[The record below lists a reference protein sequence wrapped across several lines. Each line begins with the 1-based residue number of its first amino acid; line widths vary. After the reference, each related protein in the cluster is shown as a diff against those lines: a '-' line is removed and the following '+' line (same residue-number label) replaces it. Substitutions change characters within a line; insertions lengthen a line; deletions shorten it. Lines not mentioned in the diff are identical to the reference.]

1 MQFRKVSFSIFLTF
15 LVALIP
21 FVHGMTQVS
30 GFFAVN
36 STATPN
42 PYPTFTPFPTP
53 MGNNSS
59 CLNRTNIANV
69 DQGWTY
75 IPKTSAEL
83 YSEDNLQ
90 WLAGRLILSG
100 IVDATGCPANG
111 LASNSYA
118 NTCGMTVAKPTVV
131 VIQNSLNQAILDQ
144 YAGTGVPP
152 VMLKQLIRTES
163 QFWPS
168 EDVPGHYGLGQV
180 TNIGASTALYQNP
193 QLLAIVCGS
202 STNNC
207 IADDVTVEMM
217 FSQMVNTC
225 TECKTGINTDLANRS
240 VNLLANVVYSY
251 CDQTTHLIFNATGWR
266 SNLVVDYGTLWKLS
280 LMNYNAGATCVYD
293 SVRDA
298 FKRTNGPIDWPN
310 IVAVTTDS
318 LCKRG
323 ISYANQVTR
332 NDYNFPPS
340 Q

>member
-1 MQFRKVSFSIFLTF
+1 MQFRKVSFFCFLAF
-15 LVALIP
+15 LALSLLFIQ
-21 FVHGMTQVS
+21 GLTQAS
-30 GFFAVN
+30 GYFAVN

-42 PYPTFTPFPTP
+42 LYPTFTPYPTP
-53 MGNNSS
+53 TGNNSS

-69 DQGWTY
+69 DLGWTY
-75 IPKTSAEL
+75 IPTASSEL

-90 WLAGRLILSG
+90 WLAGRLILAG
-100 IVDATGCPANG
+100 VVDASGCPANG

-118 NTCGMTVAKPTVV
+118 NTCGMTAAKPTVV
-131 VIQNSLNQAILDQ
+131 IIQNSLNQAVLDQ
-144 YAGTGVPP
+144 YSGTGVPP
-152 VMLKQLIRTES
+152 VLLKQLIRTES

-180 TNIGASTALYQNP
+180 TDIGASTALYQNP

-202 STNNC
+202 SSNNC
-207 IADDVTVEMM
+207 IADNVTVEMM

-225 TECKTGINTDLANRS
+225 PTCKTGINTDQANYS
-240 VNLLANVVYSY
+240 VKLLANVVYSY

-323 ISYANQVTR
+323 VSYANQVTR
-332 NDYNFPPS
+332 NDYNFPPT

>member
-1 MQFRKVSFSIFLTF
+1 MQFRKVSFFFFLAF
-15 LVALIP
+15 LILLLP
-21 FVHGMTQVS
+21 FIQGLTQAS
-30 GFFAVN
+30 GYFVVN
-36 STATPN
+36 TTTTPN
-42 PYPTFTPFPTP
+42 AYPTFTPFPTP
-53 MGNNSS
+53 TGNNSS

-69 DQGWTY
+69 DLGWTY
-75 IPKTSAEL
+75 IPTKADEL

-100 IVDATGCPANG
+100 IVDASECPAKG

-118 NTCGMTVAKPTVV
+118 NTCGMTAAKPTVV

-144 YAGTGVPP
+144 YSGTGVPP
-152 VMLKQLIRTES
+152 VLLKQLIRTES

-180 TNIGASTALYQNP
+180 TNVGASTALYQNP
-193 QLLAIVCGS
+193 QLLSIVCGS
-202 STNNC
+202 SSNNC
-207 IADDVTVEMM
+207 IANDVTAEMM
-217 FSQMVNTC
+217 MSQM
-225 TECKTGINTDLANRS
+225 
-240 VNLLANVVYSY
+240 ANVVYSY

-310 IVAVTTDS
+310 IVAVTTDN

-323 ISYANQVTR
+323 IYYANQVTR
-332 NDYNFPPS
+332 NDYNFPTA